1 MAPIRRYLRISRH
14 SVLECRIF
22 LENPADRDRWLLNP
36 QDPALNRIFEAVKP
50 YVLPKLRE
58 ENERVKGK
66 GKKKKSVKDV
76 VQQDDFEVS
85 IFLTE
90 AGTRHALMIKNKTF
104 QNRETATAKDG
115 KRTVSSDGPVTINEE
130 SDDEDVSMRDIPAAI
145 NVEDGINSGSED
157 AENRTPPRNGT
168 VADDDKKKLGFTTS
182 YDGFNIWGFILCL
195 LVERKGGAGK
205 KPQSRA
211 DGNAQ
216 ALMEEWI
223 ATQREQIDD

>member
-22 LENPADRDRWLLNP
+22 LENPADRDRWLLNA
-36 QDPALNRIFEAVKP
+36 QDPALNRIFEAAKP
-50 YVLPKLRE
+50 FVLPKLRE

-76 VQQDDFEVS
+76 IQQDDFEVS

-104 QNRETATAKDG
+104 QQRDSTSAGGG
-115 KRTVSSDGPVTINEE
+115 KPVGRSDEPVTINED
-130 SDDEDVSMRDIPAAI
+130 SDEDVSMRDIPAAI
-145 NVEDGINSGSED
+145 DVEDGADSGDED
-157 AENRTPPRNGT
+157 AQSHPAPESG
-168 VADDDKKKLGFTTS
+168 AGLDDKKKLGFTTS

-205 KPQSRA
+205 KPQSQGS
-211 DGNAQ
+211 GNAQ

-223 ATQREQIDD
+223 ATQRDQIDD